1 MLEYSTGKSLARSL
15 LLPRNNKGH
24 GALVQYAIHKGLID
38 ETLEFLGLVMSLCLP
53 LHLGTKLQGVTCV
66 DVELEDIFFNVTYYH
81 QGIDA
86 YGFIIDSQG
95 RTILHPLLPKP
106 TDRWQHPKYIDIF
119 TLENFPGVHEVI
131 KSMKR

>member
-1 MLEYSTGKSLARSL
+1 
-15 LLPRNNKGH
+15 
-24 GALVQYAIHKGLID
+24 
-38 ETLEFLGLVMSLCLP
+38 MSLCLP

-86 YGFIIDSQG
+86 YGFIIDSRG

-106 TDRWQHPKYIDIF
+106 TDSQEDPKFDNILS
-119 TLENFPGVHEVI
+119 LEMAQGVDEVI
-131 KSMKR
+131 QSMTR